1 MEFELNLTAD
11 RAVVRESLKG
21 VLWCIFFH
29 RLFGPIAPSSHEF
42 MGVTYPVA
50 SNLPDVD
57 SLFDQKI
64 DQLIKKDFGSADS
77 LRQPKVGQLL
87 ISFHKNPS
95 KIKKKSSWFG
105 HLKDDV
111 SQETTVW
118 ESWRINVNCRPVPP
132 ESLSADTSSVHDRGI
147 IFPQLLRLMCLLF
160 HMRLK
165 STRSLPRN
173 LLRPSTMSRGETTS
187 RRCWINLQVITQN
200 SFIIVNS
207 LFTSHRSQVGAVHPL
222 LSTNK
227 NTLLLVDNSINKA

>member
-132 ESLSADTSSVHDRGI
+132 ESLSADTSSVHDRGQRSYSPI
-147 IFPQLLRLMCLLF
+147 TTLDVSPFPYEIEIDP
-160 HMRLK
+160 K
-165 STRSLPRN
+165 SPKKPPPPPDDESWGNYIKKML
-173 LLRPSTMSRGETTS
+173 
-187 RRCWINLQVITQN
+187 
-200 SFIIVNS
+200 
-207 LFTSHRSQVGAVHPL
+207 
-222 LSTNK
+222 
-227 NTLLLVDNSINKA
+227 D